1 MTQWKKGQLTSLAYF
16 SFMTMFYEPSLV
28 YNSWR
33 TKIVLAIFL
42 YDPAQCLLERKWST
56 NVHQIKE
63 QTCHPRIMQTVI
75 KLTICMPSESFLL
88 YSHYQLLSTQFWKS
102 RSPVPLHHSPRSL
115 QHLANISLG
124 YLMHCWI
131 TFLHISM
138 SVSSLILD
146 FSRRPYPSKAQCLVK
161 FYEVSHIHGGC
172 GGNTQY
178 KLPAIHHASKW
189 QNKWSGRNTGHF
201 HYEFFLRFRQLK

>member
-16 SFMTMFYEPSLV
+16 SFMTVFYEPSLV

-88 YSHYQLLSTQFWKS
+88 YSHYQLLSTQFG
-102 RSPVPLHHSPRSL
+102 SPDHQSL
-115 QHLANISLG
+115 YIIVLAASSIQQ
-124 YLMHCWI
+124 
-131 TFLHISM
+131 TFLWDISRT
-138 SVSSLILD
+138 V
-146 FSRRPYPSKAQCLVK
+146 
-161 FYEVSHIHGGC
+161 G
-172 GGNTQY
+172 
-178 KLPAIHHASKW
+178 
-189 QNKWSGRNTGHF
+189 
-201 HYEFFLRFRQLK
+201 LRFSTFLCLSPL